1 MTNKTSTPVASSPT
15 QRFAPFANESDVI
28 TLDGDRA
35 IENHEGSIS
44 LVGTWNIERTKRG
57 LKTAR
62 ALLDTL
68 QRAVD
73 VMNED
78 AAAGNLPDEL
88 PPVSALGSVTNP
100 F

>member
-1 MTNKTSTPVASSPT
+1 MTNKPIPAASPT
-15 QRFAPFANESDVI
+15 PRFAPFANESDVI
-28 TLDGDRA
+28 TLDGDLS
-35 IENHEGSIS
+35 IENHEGSIA
-44 LVGTWNIERTKRG
+44 LIGTWNIERTKRG

-78 AAAGNLPDEL
+78 AASGKLPDQL
-88 PPVSALGSVTNP
+88 PPVIAPGTVANP
-100 F
+100 FN